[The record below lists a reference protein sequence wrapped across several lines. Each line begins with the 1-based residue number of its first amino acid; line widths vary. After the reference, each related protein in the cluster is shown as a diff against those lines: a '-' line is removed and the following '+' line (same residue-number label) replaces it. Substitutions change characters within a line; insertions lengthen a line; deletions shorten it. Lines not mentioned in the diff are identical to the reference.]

1 MCRCFHEFCAT
12 VGVTGTVSG
21 ATCRSE
27 AVTAGASRR
36 ERGGQGEPHGDGRDD
51 ARERRGAAR
60 ARPGAHQAT

>member
-1 MCRCFHEFCAT
+1 MCVGVFMTVFRVT
-12 VGVTGTVSG
+12 VGVTGTVSR

-51 ARERRGAAR
+51 ARE
-60 ARPGAHQAT
+60 